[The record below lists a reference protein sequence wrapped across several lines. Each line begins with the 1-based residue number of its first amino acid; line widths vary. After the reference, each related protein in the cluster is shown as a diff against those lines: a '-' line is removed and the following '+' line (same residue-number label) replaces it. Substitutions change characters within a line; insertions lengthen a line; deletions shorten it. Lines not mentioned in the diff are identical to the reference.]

1 MEPSFSAVWSRVT
14 GSDPPEDEL
23 AALRRWSQ
31 EAAEAAR
38 FYLSLSK
45 RIGDPVLREALRRI
59 GQDEEKQ
66 LRRLSALY
74 YLRTGDRLT
83 TASLESVPRRP
94 LLESLRERYL
104 QAQERSE
111 SYGRAAESVREDTK
125 ELCLT
130 FSEEESRHARKLNA
144 LVERLL

>member
-14 GSDPPEDEL
+14 GSVPAEDEL

-31 EAAEAAR
+31 EAAEAAGS
-38 FYLSLSK
+38 FATLS
-45 RIGDPVLREALRRI
+45 RRAGDRALRETLRSI

-74 YLRTGDRLT
+74 YLRTGDRLST
-83 TASLESVPRRP
+83 SSGEGVPRRP
-94 LLESLRERYL
+94 LLEDLRARYL
-104 QAQERSE
+104 QALERAE
-111 SYGRAAESVREDTK
+111 TYGRAAEDAREDAK
-125 ELCLT
+125 ALCRTL
-130 FSEEESRHARKLNA
+130 SEEERRHARQLKV